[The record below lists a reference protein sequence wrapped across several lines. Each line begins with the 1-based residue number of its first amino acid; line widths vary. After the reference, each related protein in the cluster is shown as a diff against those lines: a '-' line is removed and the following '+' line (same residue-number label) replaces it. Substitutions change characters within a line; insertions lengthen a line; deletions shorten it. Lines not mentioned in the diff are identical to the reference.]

1 VFDNEHGDENKKLY
15 PSALALFVTFADRL
29 SSASLLTN
37 QVGIPDAAFIRGG
50 GMYISLGLLVLII
63 LLVVLLR

>member
-1 VFDNEHGDENKKLY
+1 VKAFTQRAGVIPNVRRQNFTV
-15 PSALALFVTFADRL
+15 P
-29 SSASLLTN
+29 LLTN
-37 QVGIPDAAFIRGG
+37 QVGIPDAVLTRGG

>member
-1 VFDNEHGDENKKLY
+1 MTNKDRTRY
-15 PSALALFVTFADRL
+15 PNALELFVTFCRQSVL
-29 SSASLLTN
+29 PSVLTN
-37 QVGIPDAAFIRGG
+37 QVGIPVAAFNKGG